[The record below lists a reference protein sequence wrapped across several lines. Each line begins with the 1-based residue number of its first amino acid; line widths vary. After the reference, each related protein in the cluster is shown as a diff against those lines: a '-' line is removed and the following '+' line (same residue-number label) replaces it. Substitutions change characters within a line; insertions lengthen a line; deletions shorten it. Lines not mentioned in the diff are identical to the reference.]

1 MLFRSIYDLAEVSLD
16 AAFIQV
22 GVLVRIVNQFRQL
35 RLSHLG
41 RAVAENEK
49 KGIDSIRFA
58 RTIGPNNS

>member
-1 MLFRSIYDLAEVSLD
+1 MNLD

-22 GVLVRIVNQFRQL
+22 GVLVRIVNQFGKL

-49 KGIDSIRFA
+49 EGIDGIRFA
-58 RTIGPNNS
+58 RTIGPNNGRERLQ